1 MPVFS
6 GKRCYAS
13 GLVAVLAILSSPT
26 GAEGVGPG
34 DARAPSIVVDRAV
47 CRALPRHVPAPDVA
61 YQPGVDAQGR
71 AVAPADLPPA
81 DLAGS
86 GGAADTAAALGLD
99 RIQIDLT
106 RDLAGRFGIPVDSLY
121 RTEAYIGLVTVENG
135 RVTLNG
141 NPLGPVATEE
151 LVLVCRR
158 QGGS

>member
-1 MPVFS
+1 MPS
-6 GKRCYAS
+6 D
-13 GLVAVLAILSSPT
+13 P
-26 GAEGVGPG
+26 
-34 DARAPSIVVDRAV
+34 RAPSIVVDRAV

-61 YQPGVDAQGR
+61 YQPGVDGQGR
-71 AVAPADLPPA
+71 AVAPADLP
-81 DLAGS
+81 GS

-141 NPLGPVATEE
+141 NPLGPAATEE